1 MYIDILPEC
10 TQKGMGG
17 GGLSDMIRFIQTANS
32 LIRLL
37 EKHDALQL
45 PLSVF
50 FSATFFRNIR
60 EFRAK

>member
-1 MYIDILPEC
+1 MHAEGDV
-10 TQKGMGG
+10 GG
-17 GGLSDMIRFIQTANS
+17 GGVLSDMIRFIQTANS